1 MERDS
6 IITAWESMTGKE
18 QHDMIAACVYQV
30 AQREHGVQALYQH
43 GHSIDEY
50 ISEAWLK
57 LAETMTAGEVE
68 QINAQRQQDGK
79 KPITLISMV
88 YRAVRASMS
97 AVVRADRIQDSRDG
111 VELAPEREA
120 RKDSTEAVIIAVDLQ
135 RFMEQRDSRDKS
147 IAALIGKGL
156 TERQIGEAIGISGP
170 AVHKRI
176 ARMRKEL
183 IKATA

>member
-30 AQREHGVQALYQH
+30 AQREHGVQVLYQH

-97 AVVRADRIQDSRDG
+97 AVVRADKIQDSRDG
-111 VELAPEREA
+111 GELAPEREA

>member
-57 LAETMTAGEVE
+57 LTETMTAGEVE

-97 AVVRADRIQDSRDG
+97 AVVRADRITGQQGWRG
-111 VELAPEREA
+111 ACPRA
-120 RKDSTEAVIIAVDLQ
+120 RGQEGQ
-135 RFMEQRDSRDKS
+135 HRGRYY
-147 IAALIGKGL
+147 
-156 TERQIGEAIGISGP
+156 SG
-170 AVHKRI
+170 
-176 ARMRKEL
+176 
-183 IKATA
+183 